1 MKISPNIFM
10 KIDDFK
16 GLYEDFFGIEKL
28 RKQNEEINEELKKM
42 KPTAVLNNK
51 DIPSIDVEEFSK
63 DLDEWN
69 KKLIDEAKK
78 DYGMDSLEE
87 RQSAVQAV
95 EHSKEDK
102 DEFMKKIFEKIDELY
117 ITDDS
122 KKLLKKIVEYMRK
135 YQEKIE
141 NEYIQFNLILLAE
154 SRKIVAS
161 AAMIMYEAGKYF
173 NYLVPGEIQAASFYN
188 IEKVETID
196 TIYDKHSVAILQ
208 DFAGFDSKTD
218 SFKKQF
224 VYNVEEKIRDSH
236 VSTILSTKTINELDE
251 FFFQSENLKEKY
263 FDFEIIEQKPDVQ
276 DVVEAIKDKVGTS
289 YEIKDELEIKL
300 VDYVAATYKT
310 SKLSFSE
317 YIDDLSKKI
326 IFEKDIPIPEVE
338 KSLDEIF
345 AELDELVG
353 LHEVKK
359 VLRDLVSLKELKNK
373 SSDLKINDVNL
384 HMVFLGNPGTGKTT
398 VARLVAQILY
408 NLKYIEQN
416 KLIEVSSKDLV
427 AEYVGQTAPK
437 TNAVIQRAL
446 GGVLFIDEAYSLASG
461 NGFGSSFNEEA
472 IATLIQGMENYRD
485 NLVVIFA
492 GYTKEMQAFLNANS
506 GIVSRIGYTLNFAD
520 YTNEELLQIFEQM
533 MNKSGFVV
541 TPEALEEVKRVTEE
555 YRDTPNFGN
564 ARFIR
569 NVYEKS
575 VIKHSNNVKGKKRKD
590 IIKTITKD
598 DISTENLLKM

>member
-135 YQEKIE
+135 YQEKLE

-161 AAMIMYEAGKYF
+161 AAMIIYEAGKYF

-208 DFAGFDSKTD
+208 DFAGFDSKAD

-520 YTNEELLQIFEQM
+520 YTNDELLQIFEQM

-555 YRDTPNFGN
+555 YRNTPNFGN